1 MNRFERDFERE
12 LGPMAEVA
20 KPLSAAELQ
29 TLSEYQRGERD
40 CLNGVPHK
48 EQTAAYNKGYAAQYA
63 REQEHDRL

>member
-1 MNRFERDFERE
+1 MRFERDFANEFSD
-12 LGPMAEVA
+12 MAEQA
-20 KPLSAAELQ
+20 KPLNAAELQ